1 MKPSIKKL
9 RTCLYTRDLV
19 APGFFGQ
26 ADQHSNKLVCDHP
39 EMKINWNEKVCG
51 PCQVYVNRNA
61 SIEIRTAAGRQP
73 TPPESPAAGPPAV
86 PVAPQN
92 LLPSP
97 AIPIQ
102 AEPPVQTT
110 RPVAEP
116 ESPVRPTPVV
126 APPASSAAQPAAKS
140 ARSTTKTKAPAQE
153 TKKAAAPKAKA
164 TAAQAKPKATK
175 DKPKKTTTKTESKR
189 KKK

>member
-9 RTCLYTRDLV
+9 RTCLYSRDLV
-19 APGFFGQ
+19 AIGFFGQ

-39 EMKINWNEKVCG
+39 EMKINWTEKVCG

-61 SIEIRTAAGRQP
+61 SIEIRSAAAPQP
-73 TPPESPAAGPPAV
+73 ATPERPAAGPPAV

-97 AIPIQ
+97 ATPIQ

-126 APPASSAAQPAAKS
+126 APASPAAQPEAKP
-140 ARSTTKTKAPAQE
+140 ARSASKTKAPAQE
-153 TKKAAAPKAKA
+153 AKKAAIPKAKV
-164 TAAQAKPKATK
+164 TAAKAKPEPAKG
-175 DKPKKTTTKTESKR
+175 KPKKTTTKMESKR
-189 KKK
+189 KQK

>member
-9 RTCLYTRDLV
+9 RTCLYSRDLV
-19 APGFFGQ
+19 ATGFFGQ

-39 EMKINWNEKVCG
+39 EMKINWTEKVCG

-126 APPASSAAQPAAKS
+126 APASPAAQPEAKP
-140 ARSTTKTKAPAQE
+140 ARSASKTKAPAQE
-153 TKKAAAPKAKA
+153 AKKAAIPKAKV
-164 TAAQAKPKATK
+164 TAAKAKPEPAKG
-175 DKPKKTTTKTESKR
+175 KPKKTTTKTESKR
-189 KKK
+189 KQK